1 MGTDLH
7 CLYLI
12 YKNDVTRLDDNHHRP
27 QYFGYLAPKTKT
39 EVSLHCTR
47 TELFHVKK
55 ANVYVKIYC
64 DEGRKTTKTEKNLD
78 LGIES

>member
-1 MGTDLH
+1 MITITDRNISDISH
-7 CLYLI
+7 Q
-12 YKNDVTRLDDNHHRP
+12 K
-27 QYFGYLAPKTKT
+27 QKT

-55 ANVYVKIYC
+55 ANVCVKVYC
-64 DEGRKTTKTEKNLD
+64 DEGSKTTKTEKNLD